1 MRTVLFAVLF
11 FMIACKS
18 KQKPPDSDLT
28 SSPEELKEKTTDI
41 IRDAISFAIDNKGK
55 LDDSV
60 VLHNPALLKTIYDQT
75 GYATAWVGTGDWGAL
90 PDSLLQLIRDARYYA
105 LFPVDYHDRPLV
117 SIHERF
123 VLDTAAKK
131 DRKDAV
137 LWAKS
142 DLMLTDAFLQLVKD
156 LKLGRLPNDSIS
168 QRKDSVLSDDFYM
181 EQFRLL
187 HRSGSPKLMA
197 HSLEPK
203 HEGYKLLKAG
213 IKRFLDSADNREYT
227 KVPSPAKGMDTVAFN
242 KAIQKRLTEEG
253 ILMPQESL
261 LDSIHLAAAV
271 KRFQQK
277 KGLTA
282 DGKAGEGTVRLM
294 NLTDKQKFIRI
305 AIAADR
311 YKLLPEKMPDR
322 YIWVNLPSFYLQLIH
337 SDTVRLV
344 SKIICGRTKTRT
356 PLLTSAVSQMITYP
370 QWTVP
375 QSIIAKEILPAV
387 KKNPGYLARKGFSLV
402 NGDGDEVDPY
412 TVNWEKYKKAIPYKV
427 VQGSGDANALGIMKF
442 NFNNKYAVYLHD
454 TNQRYL
460 FGQGN
465 RSLSHGCVRVQKW
478 EDLMYDILAEDS
490 LQSTSDNYVRVDSVR
505 SWLARKEKRVVQ
517 VHNKLP
523 VFIRYFTCEGKDG
536 RIVFYDDIYGED
548 KLLQERYFA
557 GK

>member
-1 MRTVLFAVLF
+1 MRTVLFAILL

-41 IRDAISFAIDNKGK
+41 IRNAISFAIDNKGK

-60 VLHNPALLKTIYDQT
+60 VLRNPALIKSIYDQT

-90 PDSLLQLIRDARYYA
+90 PDSLLQLIHDARYYA
-105 LFPVDYHDRPLV
+105 LFPADYHDRPLS

-123 VLDTAAKK
+123 ILDTAAKK

-168 QRKDSVLSDDFYM
+168 QRKDSVLADNFYM

-197 HSLEPK
+197 HSLEPQ

-227 KVPSPAKGMDTVAFN
+227 RVPAPVKGMDTLAFTR
-242 KAIQKRLTEEG
+242 AIQKRLTEEG
-253 ILMPQESL
+253 ILMPQENL
-261 LDSIHLAAAV
+261 LDSVHLAAAV

-387 KKNPGYLARKGFSLV
+387 KKDPGYLARKGFSLV
-402 NGDGDEVDPY
+402 NGEGDEVDPY

-490 LQSTSDNYVRVDSVR
+490 LQATSDNYIRVDSVR
-505 SWLARKEKRVVQ
+505 SWLARKEKRVMQ